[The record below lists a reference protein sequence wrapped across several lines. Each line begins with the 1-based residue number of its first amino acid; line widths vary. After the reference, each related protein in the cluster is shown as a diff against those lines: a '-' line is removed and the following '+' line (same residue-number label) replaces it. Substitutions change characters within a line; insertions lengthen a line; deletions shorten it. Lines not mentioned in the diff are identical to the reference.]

1 MTATRLTG
9 LTLDRERVTVGA
21 KAPRIK
27 IAFMMIDRWKE
38 NFDREAGIEK
48 QAVTMGGPGLP

>member
-38 NFDREAGIEK
+38 NFDEARIEK
-48 QAVTMGGPGLP
+48 QAVTLGLP